1 MNRFVFLIIFVFIY
15 SNITVAQQS
24 TSDYYENILMLKLK
38 PEYKYLATK
47 NTIDN
52 VDFQDFIS
60 KLQSYKLSKAF
71 PKHTSPRETF
81 NQYGDSLVDL
91 SLWYVLNYQ
100 SNVPPAKLI
109 QQIKHTGVF
118 QFVERRS
125 INHLLWI
132 PNDPKIGKQFY
143 LDVIH
148 AYEAWDIEKGDTNIV
163 VGVTDTGIDKAHEDL
178 VDGIKYNY
186 EDTLD
191 GIDNDNDGFIDN
203 FCGWDVG
210 NNDNNAQFGL
220 IGHGT
225 FVSGF
230 ISAVP
235 NNNIGIAGVGYN
247 IKTLPVKID
256 DTLGYL
262 AKDYEGIVYAADH
275 GVFAINCSWG
285 GTHGDNYG
293 REIVNY
299 ATNNAGCLVVAACG
313 NSNNNVFLYP
323 ASYENVFSCA
333 ATDSNDVRW
342 EFSSYGSQVDISA
355 PGTFVFSTWT
365 YNSYI
370 SSHGTS
376 FSSPIVAAVAA
387 LVKSHYPQL
396 TNRQVAEKL
405 RVTADVI
412 DTIPDNQSTAGLM
425 GSGRVNA
432 YQALIDSMKP
442 SIRLKNK
449 TISYKGDTIEI
460 VGDFMNYLHASSN
473 FMKAIITINSPY
485 LLTQNTIF
493 HIGALNTLTSINNAS
508 QPLSLKV
515 LPGAPIGYYTDVK
528 INFIDTNYSA
538 FQYVRVYVKD
548 DNAILDTNKITTSVN
563 SRSTIGFTTED
574 RMVGSGFTY
583 KQGKNILYLAGLV
596 VGTAS
601 NRVSDNIYGLGGYD
615 KDFRPLNS
623 AQKINPAID
632 GDLMWFN
639 TYNDDSMGVNKN
651 NIEVEQY
658 SFAFNN
664 SKLENVIFINY
675 KIKNTANISL
685 DNVYAGIY
693 ADWDIDRSYA
703 NKARYDSLLKL
714 TYIYPNYGIGG
725 THAGIQFL
733 NDSAANC
740 YNFDNNGFNGSINLY
755 DGFPDFE
762 KWDALTTSR
771 HIAGEEHTYGGD
783 VSSLLSSGPYQINSG
798 ESLNL
803 LFAFIAGE
811 GEYVI
816 KTAAQNAIDWYFNT
830 AGVHGTSIIDNLKL
844 NISPNPFVNTTNISF
859 FLAKSSNI
867 NIEILDANG
876 RIIKVLDKGRL
887 SSGKHTLKLDL
898 NNQKS
903 GLYYYRL
910 TTDELSITKKLILNK

>member
-1 MNRFVFLIIFVFIY
+1 MNRFLFLLISIFIY
-15 SNITVAQQS
+15 SNISVAQQN
-24 TSDYYENILMLKLK
+24 TSDYYPNMLMIKLK
-38 PEYKYLATK
+38 AEYKYLATK
-47 NTIDN
+47 NTINN
-52 VDFQDFIS
+52 VDFQDFLS
-60 KLQSYKLSKAF
+60 KLQSYNLSKVF
-71 PKHTSPRETF
+71 PNHISPRQTF
-81 NQYGDSLVDL
+81 NKYGDSLVDL
-91 SLWYVLNYQ
+91 SLWYVLKYQ
-100 SNVPPAKLI
+100 SPTPPKKLI
-109 QQIKHTGVF
+109 QQIKYSDIF

-125 INHLLWI
+125 INHLLWT
-132 PNDPKIGKQFY
+132 PNDPKLYKQFY
-143 LDVIH
+143 LDAIH

-210 NNDNNAQFGL
+210 NNDNNSQFGL

-230 ISAVP
+230 VSGVP
-235 NNNIGIAGVGYN
+235 NNNIGIAGVGYH
-247 IKTLPVKID
+247 IKTLPVKVD
-256 DTLGYL
+256 DTTGYL

-293 REIVNY
+293 REMVNY
-299 ATNNAGCLVVAACG
+299 ATNNKGCLVVAACG

-342 EFSSYGSQVDISA
+342 EFSSYGTQVDISA
-355 PGTFVFSTWT
+355 PGTFVYSTWT
-365 YNSYI
+365 YNAYT

-387 LVKSHYPQL
+387 LVKSHYPL
-396 TNRQVAEKL
+396 LSNRQVAEKL

-412 DTIPDNQSTAGLM
+412 DTIPDNQNTAGLM

-432 YQALIDSMKP
+432 YQALIDSVKP
-442 SIRLKNK
+442 AIRLKNK

-460 VGDFMNYLHASSN
+460 IGDFVNYLQPSSS

-485 LLTQNTIF
+485 LLTMNSIF
-493 HIGALNTLTSINNAS
+493 NIGALNTLTSVNNAS
-508 QPLSLKV
+508 QPLSIKV
-515 LPGAPIGYYTDVK
+515 LPGAPIGYYTDIK
-528 INFIDTNYSA
+528 INFLDTNYSG
-538 FQYVRVYVKD
+538 FQYVRIYLNG
-548 DNAILDTNKITTSVN
+548 DNAILDTNTITTSVN
-563 SRSTIGFTTED
+563 SRSTIGFTTPD

-596 VGTAS
+596 VGSAS

-615 KDFRPLNS
+615 KDFRPLSS
-623 AQKINPAID
+623 AQNINPTIK
-632 GDLMWFN
+632 GDLMWLN

-651 NIEVEQY
+651 NIKVEQY
-658 SFAFNN
+658 SYSFNN
-664 SKLENVIFINY
+664 TDLENIVFINY
-675 KIKNTANISL
+675 KIINTAPTALN
-685 DNVYAGIY
+685 NVYAGIF
-693 ADWDIDRSYA
+693 ADWDIDKSYA
-703 NKARYDSLLKL
+703 NKAKYDSILKL
-714 TYIYPNYGIGG
+714 TYVYPNYGIGG
-725 THAGIQFL
+725 THAGIQLL

-740 YNFDNNGFNGSINLY
+740 YNFNNNGFGGSINLY
-755 DGFPDFE
+755 DGFLDFE

-771 HIAGEEHTYGGD
+771 HIAGEEHSYGGD

-798 ESLNL
+798 DSLDL
-803 LFAFIAGE
+803 LFAIIAGE

-830 AGVHGTSIIDNLKL
+830 AGVSPTSIIDNLELK
-844 NISPNPFVNTTNISF
+844 ISPNPFSTSTNLSF
-859 FLAKSSNI
+859 FLDKSNNI
-867 NIEILDANG
+867 KIDIIDVNG
-876 RIIKVLDKGRL
+876 RIIKTINKGLL
-887 SSGKHTLKLDL
+887 SPGNHNITLELS
-898 NNQKS
+898 NQKS

-910 TTDELSITKKLILNK
+910 TTDKVSITKKMILNK